1 MMRNIGYRTLFSA
14 FIARWLAILFILLI
28 CWITQTNKSF
38 GQAYQFTQFY
48 ASPTFLNPAFA
59 GASAC
64 QRLTTNYRTQ
74 WPSIPGGY
82 RTYLLS
88 FDHGIQKSNN
98 GLGFLFS
105 RDAAG
110 SGNLRSLSFNGQYSY
125 HLMISRTLMC
135 AAGVE
140 VGYSQ
145 RNYDF
150 HKYLFGDQIAYGT
163 TTTVEQP
170 QYDKFSYADLSSGA
184 LLYSERSWMGFSAR
198 HLNQPNQALVGNDS
212 RLPVLYS
219 VHGGYVRPVARY
231 GDKGKYYSYIT
242 FAFNYRAEGKFD
254 QLDIGGYYNLDPI
267 VFGAWYRGIPLFKA
281 YQAGYPNNDALALIV
296 GTIIDR
302 FKFGYSYDIT
312 ISWLAG
318 HTAGAHEISLTY
330 QFCDPKVNRR
340 KSAIPC
346 PKF

>member
-1 MMRNIGYRTLFSA
+1 MLKKKIHIARTFSLRSRLEAACLLLAVCFLFSA
-14 FIARWLAILFILLI
+14 EKCA
-28 CWITQTNKSF
+28 

-59 GASAC
+59 GTGAC
-64 QRLTTNYRTQ
+64 QRLTTNYRNQ

-82 RTYLLS
+82 KTYLLA
-88 FDHGIQKSNN
+88 FDHGIQKSNS
-98 GLGFLFS
+98 GVGFLFAHD
-105 RDAAG
+105 RAG
-110 SGNLRSLSFNGQYSY
+110 SGNLRSTSFNGQYSY
-125 HLMISRTLMC
+125 HLMISRTLMVTM
-135 AAGVE
+135 GVE
-140 VGYSQ
+140 AGFSQ

-150 HKYLFGDQIAYGT
+150 HKYIFGDQIAYGT

-170 QYDKFSYADLSSGA
+170 QYDKFNYIDLSSGG
-184 LLYSERSWMGFSAR
+184 LLYSENSWLGFSAR

-212 RLPVLYS
+212 RLPILYS
-219 VHGGYVRPVARY
+219 LHGGYVKPVARY

-242 FAFNYRAEGKFD
+242 FAANYRAEGKFD
-254 QLDIGGYYNLDPI
+254 QIDLGGYYNIDPI
-267 VFGAWYRGIPLFKA
+267 TFGIWYRGIPGFKA
-281 YQAGYPNNDALALIV
+281 YKEGYPNHDAIALLV

-330 QFCDPKVNRR
+330 QFCDPKVTRR